1 MRIKIL
7 KTNERLGVKEGEIY
21 KAQRYTYD
29 PTEKVTLLSREPDGY
44 DPECNQYVCEVAF
57 WIGGEWMVV
66 EDNTFVK
73 RNEKQSH

>member
-1 MRIKIL
+1 MKVKIL
-7 KTNERLGVKEGEIY
+7 ETSERLGVKKGGIY

-44 DPECNQYVCEVAF
+44 DPGCNQYVNEVAF

-66 EDNTFVK
+66 ENNTYVSAK
-73 RNEKQSH
+73 E